1 MNDYHLRIY
10 NNLIKLTRNKLLY
23 NNDKQDTFYERLIIF
38 FFHLSFLLKIYKKK
52 ESKDELQEFFD
63 YCVRQIELSIREI
76 GYGDAS
82 INKKMKEYV
91 NLLFS
96 IIDKIDSWEDKDSM
110 DKINIFKIYIDDVP
124 NYEDLIDYF
133 EKYRNFLIKNS
144 FKNLTKDIITQ

>member
-1 MNDYHLRIY
+1 M
-10 NNLIKLTRNKLLY
+10 IKLTRNKLLY
-23 NNDKQDTFYERLIIF
+23 NNDKQDTFYDRLIIF

-96 IIDKIDSWEDKDSM
+96 IIDKIDSWEDKDSR
-110 DKINIFKIYIDDVP
+110 DKTNIFKIYIDDVP

-144 FKNLTKDIITQ
+144 FKNLTKDILTQ

>member
-1 MNDYHLRIY
+1 MNDYHLSIY

-23 NNDKQDTFYERLIIF
+23 NNNKQDTFYDRLIIF

-96 IIDKIDSWEDKDSM
+96 IIDKIDSWEDKDSR
-110 DKINIFKIYIDDVP
+110 DKTNIFKIYIQDIP

>member
-23 NNDKQDTFYERLIIF
+23 NNNKQDTFYDRLIIF

-52 ESKDELQEFFD
+52 ESRDELQEFFD
-63 YCVRQIELSIREI
+63 FCVRQIELSIREI

-96 IIDKIDSWEDKDSM
+96 IIDKIDNWEDKNSE
-110 DKINIFKIYIDDVP
+110 DKANIFKIYIDDIL

>member
-23 NNDKQDTFYERLIIF
+23 NNNKQDTFYDRLIIF

-63 YCVRQIELSIREI
+63 FCVRQIELSIREI

-96 IIDKIDSWEDKDSM
+96 IIDKIDSWDDKDS
-110 DKINIFKIYIDDVP
+110 KYKAKIFKIYIDDIL
-124 NYEDLIDYF
+124 NCEDLIDYF

>member
-1 MNDYHLRIY
+1 M
-10 NNLIKLTRNKLLY
+10 
-23 NNDKQDTFYERLIIF
+23 IIF

-63 YCVRQIELSIREI
+63 FCVRQIELSIREI

-96 IIDKIDSWEDKDSM
+96 IIDKIDNWEDKNSE
-110 DKINIFKIYIDDVP
+110 DKANIFKIYIDDIL

>member
-1 MNDYHLRIY
+1 MNTIYLDIY

-23 NNDKQDTFYERLIIF
+23 NNNKQDTFYDRLIIF

-96 IIDKIDSWEDKDSM
+96 IIDKIDSWDDKDSR
-110 DKINIFKIYIDDVP
+110 DKTNIFKIYIDDVP
-124 NYEDLIDYF
+124 NYGDLIDYF

>member
-1 MNDYHLRIY
+1 MNDYHLSIY

-23 NNDKQDTFYERLIIF
+23 NNNKQDTFYDRLIIF

-96 IIDKIDSWEDKDSM
+96 IIDKIDSWDDKDSR
-110 DKINIFKIYIDDVP
+110 DKTNIFKIYIDDVP

>member
-23 NNDKQDTFYERLIIF
+23 NNNKQDTFYDRLIIF

-52 ESKDELQEFFD
+52 ESKNELQEFFD
-63 YCVRQIELSIREI
+63 FCVRQIELSIREI

-96 IIDKIDSWEDKDSM
+96 IIDKIDNWEDKNSE
-110 DKINIFKIYIDDVP
+110 DKANIFKIYIDDIL

>member
-23 NNDKQDTFYERLIIF
+23 NNNKQDTFYDRLIIF

-63 YCVRQIELSIREI
+63 FCVRQIELSIREI

-96 IIDKIDSWEDKDSM
+96 IIDKIDNWEDKNSE
-110 DKINIFKIYIDDVP
+110 DKANIFKIYIDDIL

>member
-23 NNDKQDTFYERLIIF
+23 NNNKQDTFYDRLIIF

-63 YCVRQIELSIREI
+63 FCVRQIELSIREI

-96 IIDKIDSWEDKDSM
+96 IIDKIDNWEDKNSE
-110 DKINIFKIYIDDVP
+110 DKANIFKIYIDDIL

-144 FKNLTKDIITQ
+144 FKNLTKDILTQ

>member
-1 MNDYHLRIY
+1 MNDYHLSIY

-23 NNDKQDTFYERLIIF
+23 NNNKQDTFYDRLIIF

>member
-1 MNDYHLRIY
+1 MNDYHLSIY

-23 NNDKQDTFYERLIIF
+23 NNNKQDTFYDRLIIF

-96 IIDKIDSWEDKDSM
+96 IIDKIDSWEDKDSR
-110 DKINIFKIYIDDVP
+110 DKTNIFKIYIDDVP

-144 FKNLTKDIITQ
+144 FKNLTKDILTQ

>member
-23 NNDKQDTFYERLIIF
+23 NNNKQDTFYDRLIIF

-96 IIDKIDSWEDKDSM
+96 IIDKIDNWEDKNSE
-110 DKINIFKIYIDDVP
+110 DKANIFKIYIDDIL

>member
-1 MNDYHLRIY
+1 MNDYHLSIY

-23 NNDKQDTFYERLIIF
+23 NNNKQDTFYDRLIIF
-38 FFHLSFLLKIYKKK
+38 FFYLIFLLKIYKKK

-96 IIDKIDSWEDKDSM
+96 IIDKIDSWDDKDSR
-110 DKINIFKIYIDDVP
+110 DKTNIFKIYIDDVP

>member
-1 MNDYHLRIY
+1 MN
-10 NNLIKLTRNKLLY
+10 LY
-23 NNDKQDTFYERLIIF
+23 NNNKQDTFYDRLIIF

-96 IIDKIDSWEDKDSM
+96 IIDKIDSWDDKDSR
-110 DKINIFKIYIDDVP
+110 DKTNIFKIYIDDVP

-144 FKNLTKDIITQ
+144 F